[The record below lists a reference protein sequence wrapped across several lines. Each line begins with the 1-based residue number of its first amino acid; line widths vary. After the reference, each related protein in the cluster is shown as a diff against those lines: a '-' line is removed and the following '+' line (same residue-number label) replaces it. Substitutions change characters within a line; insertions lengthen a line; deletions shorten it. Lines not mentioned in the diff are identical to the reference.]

1 MKYGYAR
8 VSSHSQDHAAQ
19 VDALKLA
26 GCEKI
31 FSEKASGK
39 STDGRPQFKKMVKA
53 LLPGD
58 TVVVSRLDRLARSSR
73 DLHNILAELESLSV
87 GFLSLREA
95 WADTSTP
102 AGRLMFAVMSG
113 VAQFERE
120 LIQARCAEGI
130 AKAKAKGVPFGR
142 KRKLSPEERRVAAQ
156 RWSNGETLADLAI
169 EYGCH
174 ESTMSRA
181 LSA

>member
-8 VSSHSQDHAAQ
+8 VSSDSQSYQSQ
-19 VDALKLA
+19 VQALKAA

-31 FSEKASGK
+31 FSEKISGK
-39 STDGRPQFKKMVKA
+39 SVDNRPQFKKMVKA

-73 DLHNILAELESLSV
+73 DLHNILAELERLSV

-130 AKAKAKGVPFGR
+130 ARAKAKGVPFGR
-142 KRKLSPEERRVAAQ
+142 KPKLSPEERRVAAE
-156 RWSNGETLADLAI
+156 RWANGERLAMLAI
-169 EYGCH
+169 DYGVH

-181 LSA
+181 LS